1 MSNTRHTTDA
11 GKFRQERFASS
22 QEFDRGAL
30 ANLVAKRA
38 ALLESPADRE
48 LIWFL
53 QYLSWQPGGIK
64 KVAADLLAQ
73 FPECVA
79 TSSMQKFGFK
89 TGRIYSAEEV
99 KVVRDEVEGGFFGL
113 KGEVI
118 SVFDMRALLEDNDDY
133 HAKAK
138 AEANLYPSKYAAS
151 DFVKLCIAGA
161 ETNLEKHLM
170 SLCLDPALPVDD
182 GSPWYFPTLVSTL
195 RKFMVEGIESHCEK
209 TVVTSLGERVH
220 EALDYAD
227 ESGRMTLIE
236 GNARFGKTYSVIDWC
251 LRHPG
256 RARYVQLESTSDDMS
271 FYRAIAKALGVS
283 ISLKSKAQ
291 DLRMRIEESLQPGN
305 LVLVLDEAHYLWPN
319 LIDSRSLPT
328 RINWIL
334 TALVN
339 RGVPVVLVTTPQF
352 LSNQRAFEHKTRW
365 TSEQFTG
372 RIGHFEPL
380 PDVLPVEDLEK
391 IASALLG
398 DVDPRIVE
406 AVVEYANGSAKY
418 LAGITTV
425 IDRASFVARKEGR
438 DIIQFADIRRA
449 IKESVIPS
457 DTAFAIAM
465 QPVARAKPR
474 RAFAAPSEPL
484 QPDFK
489 PVERQVTTPDFMRSR
504 SSLDRVDAVTAH

>member
-1 MSNTRHTTDA
+1 MSNTRRTSDA

-22 QEFDRGAL
+22 QEFERGL
-30 ANLVAKRA
+30 MANLVAKRA
-38 ALLESPADRE
+38 ALLESPVQRE
-48 LIWFL
+48 TIWFL
-53 QYLSWQPGGIK
+53 QYLSHQPGGINK
-64 KVAADLLAQ
+64 LAADLLAQ
-73 FPECVA
+73 FPQCVA
-79 TSSMQKFGFK
+79 TPSMQKFGFK
-89 TGRIYSAEEV
+89 KSQIYSADEV
-99 KVVRDEVEGGFFGL
+99 KAVRGEVKGGSFPL
-113 KGEVI
+113 KGEADYGRNF
-118 SVFDMRALLEDNDDY
+118 FDMSQFSESECADRE
-133 HAKAK
+133 AKSK
-138 AEANLYPSKYAAS
+138 LYPTKYPAS
-151 DFVKLCIAGA
+151 DFVSLCSQAAGSK
-161 ETNLEKHLM
+161 LEKYLM
-170 SLCLDPALPVDD
+170 SLCLDPALPVED

-195 RKFMVEGIESHCEK
+195 KKIMVAGIESHCEK
-209 TVVTSLGERVH
+209 IVVTSLGERVH
-220 EALDYAD
+220 EALDYAA

-236 GNARFGKTYSVIDWC
+236 GNARFGKTYSVMDWC

-283 ISLKSKAQ
+283 IALTSKAQ
-291 DLRMRIEESLQPGN
+291 ELRMRIEEALQPGD

-328 RINWIL
+328 RINWLL

-372 RIGHFEPL
+372 RLGHYEKL
-380 PDVLPVEDLEK
+380 PDVLPIEDLEA
-391 IASALLG
+391 IATALVG
-398 DVDPRIVE
+398 DADPRIVE

-418 LAGITTV
+418 LAGITSV

-438 DIIQFADIRRA
+438 DSLQFADLRRA

-465 QPVARAKPR
+465 QPAARVKPR
-474 RAFAAPSEPL
+474 RGFTAPAEPL
-484 QPDFK
+484 QPDCT
-489 PVERQVTTPDFMRSR
+489 PVERQVAPPDFMRSR